1 MSSSRGNA
9 NRQNPK
15 ARTSGPALVAV
26 ALAAG
31 LLGPGCDLL
40 FNQDKTPP
48 TCWITSPTDSSI
60 VSGVVAL
67 QAGAADNVAVDR
79 VEFYSDGS
87 PAGTATAGPYS
98 VNWNT
103 TGLPENSWHSLYCI
117 AYDLGGNK
125 GYSDTVAV
133 KLMLAGQ
140 RSVYH
145 GEVSVTAGSYVAV
158 EFFGAA
164 GDTLAGD
171 VLVLSGARLSTFAW
185 LNGSNYAL
193 FAAGQPY
200 QALFR
205 QDNASE
211 LSLRQAVAASD
222 TFHLVFANTGTGT
235 RTCWVR
241 FVLE

>member
-1 MSSSRGNA
+1 MSSSR
-9 NRQNPK
+9 RQPGPG
-15 ARTSGPALVAV
+15 TSGLVLVLAV
-26 ALAAG
+26 VAAG
-31 LLGPGCDLL
+31 LLGSGCDLL

-48 TCWITSPTDSSI
+48 TCWITSPADSSI

-79 VEFYSDGS
+79 VEFYADGS
-87 PAGTATAGPYS
+87 LVGTATTQPYTVS
-98 VNWNT
+98 WNT
-103 TGLPENSWHSLYCI
+103 TGLPEESWHSLCCI
-117 AYDLGGNK
+117 AFDLSGNK

-133 KLMLAGQ
+133 KLTLAGQ

-145 GEVSVTAGSYVAV
+145 GQVSVSAGSYVAV
-158 EFFGAA
+158 EFFGSA

-185 LNGSNYAL
+185 LDRSNYAL
-193 FAAGQPY
+193 FAAGHPY

-222 TFHLVFANTGTGT
+222 TFHLVFANTSTGT